1 MTRGKHA
8 VAAAKKRE
16 DRASILLAAAR
27 RENAEL
33 RRENARLEV
42 IPVLEARIVRLEALH
57 QAAVK
62 RIREISP
69 KPKRPGRVPGRVDCA
84 YDGCTRAAT
93 EAWYT
98 LSGSCEYHARALD
111 REPVTGTLWRT
122 TSESTTDAD
131 S

>member
-42 IPVLEARIVRLEALH
+42 TPVLEARIVRLEVLH

-62 RIREISP
+62 RIREIVRSRSAP
-69 KPKRPGRVPGRVDCA
+69 AR
-84 YDGCTRAAT
+84 
-93 EAWYT
+93 
-98 LSGSCEYHARALD
+98 SGSSRLCLRRLHAMRHQSVHAFG
-111 REPVTGTLWRT
+111 VV
-122 TSESTTDAD
+122 
-131 S
+131 